1 MFRLIQGAE
10 GRVGKTMANYLE
22 ILQKIQAQTL
32 DNLKQIEAAQ
42 VATLTTARELIAE
55 LPTAKGVPT
64 FAQITELATSFA
76 TQVLDQ
82 QKAFA
87 SQVADVV
94 THAVESNSLVK
105 STSEKIGSVTNE
117 AKNDVQ
123 AGNDHAKGED
133 RKEVE

>member
-1 MFRLIQGAE
+1 
-10 GRVGKTMANYLE
+10 MANYLD

-32 DNLKQIEAAQ
+32 DNVKQIEAAQ

-64 FAQITELATSFA
+64 FAQITELVTSFA
-76 TQVLDQ
+76 TQVVDQ

-87 SQVADVV
+87 SQVADVI
-94 THAVESNSLVK
+94 TQAVESNPLVK
-105 STSEKIGSVTNE
+105 STSEKIRSVTTE

-123 AGNDHAKGED
+123 AGLDHAKGEA
-133 RKEVE
+133 RKEV

>member
-1 MFRLIQGAE
+1 
-10 GRVGKTMANYLE
+10 MASYLD

-32 DNLKQIEAAQ
+32 DNVKQIEAAQ

-64 FAQITELATSFA
+64 FAQITELVTSFA

-94 THAVESNSLVK
+94 THAVESNSLGK

-117 AKNDVQ
+117 AKNDVK
-123 AGNDHAKGED
+123 AGIDHAKGEAE
-133 RKEVE
+133 KV

>member
-1 MFRLIQGAE
+1 
-10 GRVGKTMANYLE
+10 MASYLD

-32 DNLKQIEAAQ
+32 DNVQQIEAAQ

-64 FAQITELATSFA
+64 FAQITELVTSFA

-87 SQVADVV
+87 SQVADVI
-94 THAVESNSLVK
+94 TQAVESNPSVK
-105 STSEKIGSVTNE
+105 STSEKLGSVTNE

-123 AGNDHAKGED
+123 AGIDHAKGEAQ
-133 RKEVE
+133 KV

>member
-1 MFRLIQGAE
+1 
-10 GRVGKTMANYLE
+10 MASYLD

-32 DNLKQIEAAQ
+32 DNVKQIEAAQ
-42 VATLTTARELIAE
+42 IATLTTARELIAE

-64 FAQITELATSFA
+64 FAQITELVTSFA

-123 AGNDHAKGED
+123 AGIDHAKGEA
-133 RKEVE
+133 RKV

>member
-1 MFRLIQGAE
+1 
-10 GRVGKTMANYLE
+10 MANYLE
-22 ILQKIQAQTL
+22 ILEKIQAQTL
-32 DNLKQIEAAQ
+32 DNVKQIEAAQ
-42 VATLTTARELIAE
+42 IATLTTARELIAE

-64 FAQITELATSFA
+64 FAQITELVTSFA

-87 SQVADVV
+87 SQVADVI
-94 THAVESNSLVK
+94 THAVESNPLVK

-123 AGNDHAKGED
+123 AGIDHAKGEA
-133 RKEVE
+133 RKEV